1 MTLHMSTSMCAPI
14 SSMGPGLL
22 HSDCPSLFAEPTPF
36 AGRPKNL
43 VMASIVM
50 AYIVMACIVMG
61 YGLYSYGRQVPMC
74 SFVVDEAPFLP
85 IVPPVSTL
93 PFPNVGGRL
102 ALSLSQFS

>member
-1 MTLHMSTSMCAPI
+1 MTLHMSMCAPI
-14 SSMGPGLL
+14 SSIALL
-22 HSDCPSLFAEPTPF
+22 SHSNCPSSFAEPKPF
-36 AGRPKNL
+36 GGRPKNL

-85 IVPPVSTL
+85 CVPFPNTL
-93 PFPNVGGRL
+93 PFPNNGGRL